1 VQRRKCGGDGASLF
15 FYTLQEEKRMD
26 DLDADLV
33 AETENYMVWT
43 SEVEGEVMFH
53 LELGGISLHLTDEEW
68 DELITLMRIVLP

>member
-1 VQRRKCGGDGASLF
+1 
-15 FYTLQEEKRMD
+15 MD

-68 DELITLMRIVLP
+68 DELITLMRIVLG